1 MRGFLFLIIVFAL
14 VGCNTTR
21 KVSTSTEATAGSAT
35 DSASASTVVVD
46 SSAWMSASGS
56 TIATSTQY
64 GVLRDS
70 TGMPIFDASGKPI
83 TYVVQRDTVTKI
95 VNVEHHTTASI
106 VTHDTVHVMSRDT
119 VSVVHETKTIVKVNS
134 NGWWGVVWRLIVLG
148 VLLIGFGLYVHRQR

>member
-35 DSASASTVVVD
+35 DSAAASTVVVD

-83 TYVVQRDTVTKI
+83 TYVIQRDTVTKI
-95 VNVEHHTTASI
+95 VNVEHYTTAYI

-134 NGWWGVVWRLIVLG
+134 NGWWGVVWRLIVLV

>member
-1 MRGFLFLIIVFAL
+1 
-14 VGCNTTR
+14 
-21 KVSTSTEATAGSAT
+21 
-35 DSASASTVVVD
+35 
-46 SSAWMSASGS
+46 
-56 TIATSTQY
+56 
-64 GVLRDS
+64 VLRDS

>member
-1 MRGFLFLIIVFAL
+1 MIIVFAL

-21 KVSTSTEATAGSAT
+21 KVSTNTEATAGSAT

-46 SSAWMSASGS
+46 SAAWLSASGS

-83 TYVVQRDTVTKI
+83 TYVVQRDTVTK
-95 VNVEHHTTASI
+95 VVTVEHYTTASM
-106 VTHDTVHVMSRDT
+106 VTHDTVHVFTRDT
-119 VSVVHETKTIVKVNS
+119 LSLMQETKTVVKVKS
-134 NGWWGVVWRLIVLG
+134 DGWWGVVWRLIVLIG
-148 VLLIGFGLYVHRQR
+148 LLIGFRIYVHCENK